1 MELAGGELL
10 VLGQLQ
16 PRLLVMW
23 GSAAGAQSQST
34 PGVSA
39 LAAPRT
45 KTRLL
50 QCLTAG
56 TWNFFSK
63 GGSSR

>member
-1 MELAGGELL
+1 MGLPEEDLLA
-10 VLGQLQ
+10 LGQLQ
-16 PRLLVMW
+16 PQLLVMW